1 MKTVYTSNTEITKA
15 FNEQRQHFAKANSI
29 YFEGNILY
37 SYGKHYPLAI
47 IQDTYVLINDTGYS
61 PTTGKHIRIAQSY
74 LNNRKQILTSQID
87 LGQIIQEFEYLNTKL
102 ERARKPQIYA
112 KAIQELKQIFDE
124 NIAYLGGFYVRYKSM
139 FSGLNFELVKYP
151 NATKEQKEKL
161 DRISK
166 IWFNSL
172 NYTI

>member
-1 MKTVYTSNTEITKA
+1 MKTVYSSNIELTKA
-15 FNEQRQHFAKANSI
+15 FDEQRQHFAKANSV

-47 IQDTYVLINDTGYS
+47 IQNSYVLINDTGYS
-61 PTTGKHIRIAQSY
+61 PTTRKHIGIAISY

-87 LGQIIQEFEYLNTKL
+87 LGQIMQEFEYLNTKL

-112 KAIQELKQIFDE
+112 KAIRDLKQVFDE
-124 NIAYLGGFYVRYKSM
+124 NMAYLGGFYVRSKSM

-161 DRISK
+161 DRINK
-166 IWFNSL
+166 IWVNSL
-172 NYTI
+172 IYKI

>member
-1 MKTVYTSNTEITKA
+1 MKTVYTSNIELTKA

-47 IQDTYVLINDTGYS
+47 IQDSYVLINDTGYS
-61 PTTGKHIRIAQSY
+61 PTTGKHIGIAQSC
-74 LNNRKQILTSQID
+74 LRNRKQIKTSQID
-87 LGQIIQEFEYLNTKL
+87 LGQILQEFECLNTKL

-124 NIAYLGGFYVRYKSM
+124 NMAYLGGFYVRSKSM
-139 FSGLNFELVKYP
+139 FSGINFDLVKYP
-151 NATKEQKEKL
+151 KATKEQNEKL
-161 DRISK
+161 NK
-166 IWFNSL
+166 IRAIWVNSL